1 MAIRCASKAIIV
13 RDGCVLLNRCRHMDG
28 SVYYD
33 LPGGGQHQYESMEQA
48 VIREVME
55 ETGHEVRILRLAA
68 IGEEIHT
75 DVRLRE
81 KYPDYSHRVMH
92 IFLAEIVGSQKA
104 APSEKDWGMEESEWV
119 PLDEVEALP
128 EIHPSAI
135 RSRMKEIVH
144 GCAPVLLET
153 DWVHDGQE

>member
-13 RDGCVLLNRCRHMDG
+13 RDGCVLLNRCRHLDG

-48 VIREVME
+48 VVREVRE
-55 ETGHEVRILRLAA
+55 ETGYEVRILRLAA
-68 IGEEIHT
+68 LGEEIHT
-75 DVRLRE
+75 DARLRE

-92 IFLAEIVGSQKA
+92 IFLAEIVGCECSG
-104 APSEKDWGMEESEWV
+104 PSEKDWGMEESEWI
-119 PLDEVEALP
+119 PLDQVESLP
-128 EIHPSAI
+128 EIRPATI
-135 RSRMKEIVH
+135 QLRMREIVR
-144 GCAPVLLET
+144 GCTPVLLET